1 MVLYFAAMLTIGF
14 VYSKRS
20 NSSTKQYF
28 AGGRGVG
35 PWLTALSAEASDMS
49 GWLLMGLPGVAY
61 FTGAAD
67 PMWTA
72 IGLALG
78 TYLNWKLVARRLR
91 RYSVVAGDAITIP
104 DFFSKRFHDDRN
116 IVSTI
121 AALIILVFFCV
132 YVGSCFVTVGK
143 LFSTLFGWDYHLTMV
158 IGAAIVFAYTIIGG
172 YLSVVVTDF
181 IQGLLMF
188 FALAVVFIG
197 SVASAGGIDNTVAF
211 LKGIPGFLDG
221 THVATPILNDAGEQI
236 VKAGQAMFGAPA
248 DYGII
253 TIISMLAW
261 GLGYF
266 GMPQV
271 LVRFLSIR
279 SSEEIKKSRI
289 IATTWCVISLACGVC
304 IGLVGR
310 AMMPTQFA
318 TQAAAENIFIVVSQA
333 LLPSFMCG
341 IVVSGIFAAS
351 MSSSSSYM
359 IIGASAVGE
368 NIFRGLLHRKA
379 TDRQVMMVAR
389 ITLLVMFIFGIV
401 VAFDQNSFDLPSGLV
416 RVGRPRRILRTADA
430 HLAVLEAHQQVRRD
444 RGHAVRHGHRAHLA
458 QPRQAARWH
467 LRHLRS
473 LLPAFY
479 RLAAVHRGDL
489 AAHACA
495 KRGSAA
501 RIRPLSRRSGR
512 PSRGRRP
519 CGRRNR
525 RRGEALADLNRPA
538 VGVAPPATPK
548 VGLWCRVA
556 CLWQIP
562 TTGKCQVACLWHL
575 IQETPC
581 MSIGIPTDIH
591 GVSRFPCHK

>member
-1 MVLYFAAMLTIGF
+1 MVTKDFWVLLAMVIYFVAMLTIGF
-14 VYSKRS
+14 IYSKRS
-20 NSSTKQYF
+20 NSSTRQYF

-67 PMWTA
+67 PLWTA
-72 IGLALG
+72 LGLALG

-104 DFFSKRFHDDRN
+104 DFFSKRFHDKCN

-158 IGAAIVFAYTIIGG
+158 IGAAIVFAYTVIGG

-197 SVASAGGIDNTVAF
+197 SVASVGGVDNTVAF

-221 THVATPILNDAGEQI
+221 TQMATPILNDAGEQI
-236 VKAGQAMFGAPA
+236 VKAGQAVFGAPTE
-248 DYGII
+248 YGVI
-253 TIISMLAW
+253 TMISMLAW

-289 IATTWCVISLACGVC
+289 IATTWCVVSLACGVC

-310 AMMPTQFA
+310 AMMPTQFV
-318 TQAAAENIFIVVSQA
+318 TQSAAENIFIVVSQA

-351 MSSSSSYM
+351 MSSSSSYL

-368 NIFRGLLHRKA
+368 NIFRGLLYRKA

-401 VAFDQNSFDLPSGLV
+401 VAFDQNSSIFQVVSYAWAGLGASFGPLMLCSLYWRRTNKFGAIAGMLSG
-416 RVGRPRRILRTADA
+416 TAT
-430 HLAVLEAHQQVRRD
+430 VLI
-444 RGHAVRHGHRAHLA
+444 
-458 QPRQAARWH
+458 WH
-467 LRHLRS
+467 NFIKPLGGVFAIYE
-473 LLPAFY
+473 LLPAFIISLLFIVVVSLLTPAPDAEVLHEFDHY
-479 RLAAVHRGDL
+479 LDDPDDRKVDDDLVAAEIASGEKR
-489 AAHACA
+489 A
-495 KRGSAA
+495 K
-501 RIRPLSRRSGR
+501 I
-512 PSRGRRP
+512 
-519 CGRRNR
+519 
-525 RRGEALADLNRPA
+525 
-538 VGVAPPATPK
+538 
-548 VGLWCRVA
+548 
-556 CLWQIP
+556 
-562 TTGKCQVACLWHL
+562 
-575 IQETPC
+575 
-581 MSIGIPTDIH
+581 
-591 GVSRFPCHK
+591 

>member
-197 SVASAGGIDNTVAF
+197 SVASPAASTTPSPSSRAF
-211 LKGIPGFLDG
+211 RDSSTARMWP
-221 THVATPILNDAGEQI
+221 
-236 VKAGQAMFGAPA
+236 
-248 DYGII
+248 
-253 TIISMLAW
+253 
-261 GLGYF
+261 
-266 GMPQV
+266 
-271 LVRFLSIR
+271 RR
-279 SSEEIKKSRI
+279 SSTTPASRSSRPDRPCSARPPTTASSPSSPCSRGAWATSACRRCSCGSCPSAVPRKSRN
-289 IATTWCVISLACGVC
+289 
-304 IGLVGR
+304 
-310 AMMPTQFA
+310 P
-318 TQAAAENIFIVVSQA
+318 
-333 LLPSFMCG
+333 
-341 IVVSGIFAAS
+341 AS
-351 MSSSSSYM
+351 S
-359 IIGASAVGE
+359 
-368 NIFRGLLHRKA
+368 
-379 TDRQVMMVAR
+379 
-389 ITLLVMFIFGIV
+389 
-401 VAFDQNSFDLPSGLV
+401 
-416 RVGRPRRILRTADA
+416 
-430 HLAVLEAHQQVRRD
+430 
-444 RGHAVRHGHRAHLA
+444 
-458 QPRQAARWH
+458 QPRGA
-467 LRHLRS
+467 
-473 LLPAFY
+473 
-479 RLAAVHRGDL
+479 
-489 AAHACA
+489 
-495 KRGSAA
+495 
-501 RIRPLSRRSGR
+501 
-512 PSRGRRP
+512 
-519 CGRRNR
+519 
-525 RRGEALADLNRPA
+525 
-538 VGVAPPATPK
+538 
-548 VGLWCRVA
+548 
-556 CLWQIP
+556 
-562 TTGKCQVACLWHL
+562 
-575 IQETPC
+575 
-581 MSIGIPTDIH
+581 
-591 GVSRFPCHK
+591 

>member
-1 MVLYFAAMLTIGF
+1 MVTKDFWVLLAMVLYFAAMLTIGF
-14 VYSKRS
+14 IYSKRS

-158 IGAAIVFAYTIIGG
+158 IGA
-172 YLSVVVTDF
+172 
-181 IQGLLMF
+181 
-188 FALAVVFIG
+188 
-197 SVASAGGIDNTVAF
+197 GIDNTVAF

-401 VAFDQNSFDLPSGLV
+401 VAFDQNSSIFQVVSYAWAGLGASFGPLMLTSLYWRRTNKYGAIAGMLSGTATVLIWHNLV
-416 RVGRPRRILRTADA
+416 KPLGGIFAIY
-430 HLAVLEAHQQVRRD
+430 E
-444 RGHAVRHGHRAHLA
+444 
-458 QPRQAARWH
+458 
-467 LRHLRS
+467 
-473 LLPAFY
+473 LLPAFIVSLLFIVVVSLLTPAPSAEVLHEFDHY
-479 RLAAVHRGDL
+479 LDDPDDRHVDDDLVAAEI
-489 AAHACA
+489 AAGE
-495 KRGSAA
+495 KRS
-501 RIRPLSRRSGR
+501 
-512 PSRGRRP
+512 
-519 CGRRNR
+519 
-525 RRGEALADLNRPA
+525 
-538 VGVAPPATPK
+538 
-548 VGLWCRVA
+548 
-556 CLWQIP
+556 QI
-562 TTGKCQVACLWHL
+562 
-575 IQETPC
+575 
-581 MSIGIPTDIH
+581 
-591 GVSRFPCHK
+591 

>member
-1 MVLYFAAMLTIGF
+1 MTSAQIIIVVTIVLYLAAMVF
-14 VYSKRS
+14 VGVYFGKKGSG
-20 NSSTKQYF
+20 SSSDDFYL
-28 AGGRGVG
+28 GGRKMG
-35 PWLTALSAEASDMS
+35 PVVTAMSAEASDMS
-49 GWLLMGLPGVAY
+49 SYLLMGLPGLTYLCGLPEV
-61 FTGAAD
+61 T
-67 PMWTA
+67 WTA

-368 NIFRGLLHRKA
+368 NIFHGLLHRKA

-401 VAFDQNSFDLPSGLV
+401 VAFDQNSSIFQVVSYAWAGLGASFGPLMLTSLYWRRTNKYGAIAGMLSGTATVLIWHNLV
-416 RVGRPRRILRTADA
+416 KPLGGIFAIY
-430 HLAVLEAHQQVRRD
+430 E
-444 RGHAVRHGHRAHLA
+444 
-458 QPRQAARWH
+458 
-467 LRHLRS
+467 
-473 LLPAFY
+473 LLPAFIVSLLFIVVISLLTPAPSAEVLHEFDHY
-479 RLAAVHRGDL
+479 LDDPDDRHVDDDLVAAEI
-489 AAHACA
+489 AAGE
-495 KRGSAA
+495 KRS
-501 RIRPLSRRSGR
+501 
-512 PSRGRRP
+512 
-519 CGRRNR
+519 
-525 RRGEALADLNRPA
+525 
-538 VGVAPPATPK
+538 
-548 VGLWCRVA
+548 
-556 CLWQIP
+556 QI
-562 TTGKCQVACLWHL
+562 
-575 IQETPC
+575 
-581 MSIGIPTDIH
+581 
-591 GVSRFPCHK
+591 

>member
-14 VYSKRS
+14 IYSKRS

-197 SVASAGGIDNTVAF
+197 SVASAGGIDSTVAF

-221 THVATPILNDAGEQI
+221 MDILN
-236 VKAGQAMFGAPA
+236 AGQ
-248 DYGII
+248 
-253 TIISMLAW
+253 
-261 GLGYF
+261 
-266 GMPQV
+266 
-271 LVRFLSIR
+271 
-279 SSEEIKKSRI
+279 
-289 IATTWCVISLACGVC
+289 
-304 IGLVGR
+304 R
-310 AMMPTQFA
+310 A
-318 TQAAAENIFIVVSQA
+318 
-333 LLPSFMCG
+333 
-341 IVVSGIFAAS
+341 
-351 MSSSSSYM
+351 
-359 IIGASAVGE
+359 
-368 NIFRGLLHRKA
+368 
-379 TDRQVMMVAR
+379 
-389 ITLLVMFIFGIV
+389 
-401 VAFDQNSFDLPSGLV
+401 
-416 RVGRPRRILRTADA
+416 
-430 HLAVLEAHQQVRRD
+430 
-444 RGHAVRHGHRAHLA
+444 
-458 QPRQAARWH
+458 
-467 LRHLRS
+467 
-473 LLPAFY
+473 
-479 RLAAVHRGDL
+479 
-489 AAHACA
+489 
-495 KRGSAA
+495 
-501 RIRPLSRRSGR
+501 
-512 PSRGRRP
+512 
-519 CGRRNR
+519 
-525 RRGEALADLNRPA
+525 
-538 VGVAPPATPK
+538 
-548 VGLWCRVA
+548 
-556 CLWQIP
+556 
-562 TTGKCQVACLWHL
+562 
-575 IQETPC
+575 
-581 MSIGIPTDIH
+581 
-591 GVSRFPCHK
+591 

>member
-266 GMPQV
+266 GMPHIII
-271 LVRFLSIR
+271 RFMSIR
-279 SSEEIKKSRI
+279 SNKDLRKSSVIGISWTFIILIFSVGSGLIGRMFLGEIEDSSVVFITMVR
-289 IATTWCVISLACGVC
+289 T
-304 IGLVGR
+304 
-310 AMMPTQFA
+310 
-318 TQAAAENIFIVVSQA
+318 IFPA
-333 LLPSFMCG
+333 
-341 IVVSGIFAAS
+341 VVSGILLSAILAAA
-351 MSSSSSYM
+351 MSTCDSQLL
-359 IIGASAVGE
+359 ASASAFASDVYKPVFRKNASDKEMLWAGRIVVVIISVIALLIAANPNSGTIMGLVE
-368 NIFRGLLHRKA
+368 NAWGVFGAAFGPVILLSLFWRRFTFGGA
-379 TDRQVMMVAR
+379 VA
-389 ITLLVMFIFGIV
+389 GIV
-401 VAFDQNSFDLPSGLV
+401 VGALVDVLWLVFLKGTGVYEIIPGFFAGLV
-416 RVGRPRRILRTADA
+416 
-430 HLAVLEAHQQVRRD
+430 
-444 RGHAVRHGHRAHLA
+444 
-458 QPRQAARWH
+458 
-467 LRHLRS
+467 
-473 LLPAFY
+473 
-479 RLAAVHRGDL
+479 AAVVVTVLGKAPGKDVEEL
-489 AAHACA
+489 YDAA
-495 KRGSAA
+495 
-501 RIRPLSRRSGR
+501 
-512 PSRGRRP
+512 
-519 CGRRNR
+519 
-525 RRGEALADLNRPA
+525 
-538 VGVAPPATPK
+538 VAMK
-548 VGLWCRVA
+548 
-556 CLWQIP
+556 
-562 TTGKCQVACLWHL
+562 
-575 IQETPC
+575 
-581 MSIGIPTDIH
+581 D
-591 GVSRFPCHK
+591 

>member
-181 IQGLLMF
+181 IQGVRRRHRQHRRLPQ
-188 FALAVVFIG
+188 G
-197 SVASAGGIDNTVAF
+197 HS
-211 LKGIPGFLDG
+211 GIPRR
-221 THVATPILNDAGEQI
+221 H
-236 VKAGQAMFGAPA
+236 
-248 DYGII
+248 
-253 TIISMLAW
+253 
-261 GLGYF
+261 
-266 GMPQV
+266 
-271 LVRFLSIR
+271 
-279 SSEEIKKSRI
+279 
-289 IATTWCVISLACGVC
+289 ACGHADPQRRRRADRQGRTGHVRRARRLRHHHHHLHARVGP
-304 IGLVGR
+304 GLLRHAAGAR
-310 AMMPTQFA
+310 AVPVHPQFRGNQEIP
-318 TQAAAENIFIVVSQA
+318 QAAAENIFIVVSQA

-401 VAFDQNSFDLPSGLV
+401 VAFDQNSSIFQVVSYAWAGLGASFGPLMLTSLYWRRTNKYGAIAGMLSGTATVLIWHNLV
-416 RVGRPRRILRTADA
+416 KPLGGIFAIY
-430 HLAVLEAHQQVRRD
+430 E
-444 RGHAVRHGHRAHLA
+444 
-458 QPRQAARWH
+458 
-467 LRHLRS
+467 
-473 LLPAFY
+473 LLPAFIVSLLFIVVISLLTPAPSAEVLHEFDHY
-479 RLAAVHRGDL
+479 LDDPDDRHVDDDLVAAEI
-489 AAHACA
+489 AAGE
-495 KRGSAA
+495 KRS
-501 RIRPLSRRSGR
+501 
-512 PSRGRRP
+512 
-519 CGRRNR
+519 
-525 RRGEALADLNRPA
+525 
-538 VGVAPPATPK
+538 
-548 VGLWCRVA
+548 
-556 CLWQIP
+556 QI
-562 TTGKCQVACLWHL
+562 
-575 IQETPC
+575 
-581 MSIGIPTDIH
+581 
-591 GVSRFPCHK
+591 

>member
-1 MVLYFAAMLTIGF
+1 
-14 VYSKRS
+14 
-20 NSSTKQYF
+20 
-28 AGGRGVG
+28 
-35 PWLTALSAEASDMS
+35 MS

-253 TIISMLAW
+253 TNVGKAHLLGFGIITIISMLAW

-401 VAFDQNSFDLPSGLV
+401 VAFDQNSSIFQVVSYAWAGLGASFGPLMLTSLYWRRTNKYGAIAGMLSGTATVLIWHNLV
-416 RVGRPRRILRTADA
+416 KPLGGIFAIY
-430 HLAVLEAHQQVRRD
+430 E
-444 RGHAVRHGHRAHLA
+444 
-458 QPRQAARWH
+458 
-467 LRHLRS
+467 
-473 LLPAFY
+473 LLPAFIVSLLFIVVVSLLTPAPSAEVLHEFDHY
-479 RLAAVHRGDL
+479 LDDPDDRHVDDDLVAAEI
-489 AAHACA
+489 AAGE
-495 KRGSAA
+495 KRS
-501 RIRPLSRRSGR
+501 
-512 PSRGRRP
+512 
-519 CGRRNR
+519 
-525 RRGEALADLNRPA
+525 
-538 VGVAPPATPK
+538 
-548 VGLWCRVA
+548 
-556 CLWQIP
+556 QI
-562 TTGKCQVACLWHL
+562 
-575 IQETPC
+575 
-581 MSIGIPTDIH
+581 
-591 GVSRFPCHK
+591 

>member
-1 MVLYFAAMLTIGF
+1 MVIYFVAMLAIGF

-20 NSSTKQYF
+20 NSSAKQYF
-28 AGGRGVG
+28 AGDRGVG

-91 RYSVVAGDAITIP
+91 RYSVVAGDAVTLP
-104 DFFSKRFHDDRN
+104 DFFSKRFHDGKN

-143 LFSTLFGWDYHLTMV
+143 LFATLFGWDYHLTMV
-158 IGAAIVFAYTIIGG
+158 IGAAVVFAYTVIGG

-181 IQGLLMF
+181 IQGMLMF

-197 SVASAGGIDNTVAF
+197 SVVSVGGFENTVTTLRA
-211 LKGIPGFLDG
+211 IPGFLDG
-221 THVATPILNDAGEQI
+221 THIATPVLNSAGEQI
-236 VKAGQAMFGAPA
+236 VEAGKALFGEPS

-279 SSEEIKKSRI
+279 SSAEIKKSRI

-310 AMMPTQFA
+310 AMMPTAFA
-318 TQAAAENIFIVVSQA
+318 TQAAAENIFIVVAQT

-341 IVVSGIFAAS
+341 VVVSGIFAAS
-351 MSSSSSYM
+351 MSSSSSYL

-368 NIFRGLLHRKA
+368 NIFRGLLYRKA
-379 TDRQVMMVAR
+379 SDRQVMMVAR
-389 ITLLVMFIFGIV
+389 CTLLVMFLFGIF
-401 VAFDQNSFDLPSGLV
+401 VAFDQNSSIFQVVSYAWAGLGASFGPLMLCSLYWRRTNKYGAIAGMLSGTATVLIWHNLV
-416 RVGRPRRILRTADA
+416 KPLGGVFAIY
-430 HLAVLEAHQQVRRD
+430 E
-444 RGHAVRHGHRAHLA
+444 
-458 QPRQAARWH
+458 
-467 LRHLRS
+467 
-473 LLPAFY
+473 LLPAFIISLIFIVVVSLLTPAPSAEVLDEFDHY
-479 RLAAVHRGDL
+479 LDSPSDETTDDLVAAEI
-489 AAHACA
+489 AAA
-495 KRGSAA
+495 KR
-501 RIRPLSRRSGR
+501 
-512 PSRGRRP
+512 
-519 CGRRNR
+519 
-525 RRGEALADLNRPA
+525 
-538 VGVAPPATPK
+538 
-548 VGLWCRVA
+548 
-556 CLWQIP
+556 
-562 TTGKCQVACLWHL
+562 
-575 IQETPC
+575 
-581 MSIGIPTDIH
+581 IG
-591 GVSRFPCHK
+591 F